1 MNAGAAWARFGD
13 GRWHFQ
19 HGPIDLVLEAFGP
32 DAALSAGYER
42 AWRRFATVLDELV
55 AELRALREEV
65 AQLRAVSQ
73 ATASSTAQMA
83 DQLDQVTEGGNAMRT
98 EVIA

>member
-1 MNAGAAWARFGD
+1 M
-13 GRWHFQ
+13 
-19 HGPIDLVLEAFGP
+19 
-32 DAALSAGYER
+32 
-42 AWRRFATVLDELV
+42 V

-83 DQLDQVTEGGNAMRT
+83 EQLDQVTEGGNAMRT
-98 EVIA
+98 EAIA

>member
-1 MNAGAAWARFGD
+1 M
-13 GRWHFQ
+13 
-19 HGPIDLVLEAFGP
+19 
-32 DAALSAGYER
+32 
-42 AWRRFATVLDELV
+42 V

-83 DQLDQVTEGGNAMRT
+83 EHLDQVTEGGNAMRT
-98 EVIA
+98 EVV